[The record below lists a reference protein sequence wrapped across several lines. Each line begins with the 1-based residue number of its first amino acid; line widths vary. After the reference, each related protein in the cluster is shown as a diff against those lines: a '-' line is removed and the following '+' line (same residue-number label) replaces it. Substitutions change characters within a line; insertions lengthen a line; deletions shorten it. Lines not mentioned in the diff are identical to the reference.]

1 MSVGVAAEHG
11 VVPALH
17 TDGRVRLASDPQPLA
32 GDELEEH
39 LLVGGA
45 AEAAIRKGNG
55 VLPPSPLALA
65 ALRRRSASADD
76 ARRRRRSRAA
86 PRIAGPQRRL
96 SHPPDSRALPYRAR
110 T

>member
-11 VVPALH
+11 MVPALH
-17 TDGRVRLASDPQPLA
+17 ADGRVRLASDPQPLA

-65 ALRRRSASADD
+65 ALRGGSAPADD
-76 ARRRRRSRAA
+76 ASGRRRSRAA
-86 PRIAGPQRRL
+86 RAVAGPRCDVSRRGT
-96 SHPPDSRALPYRAR
+96 AR
-110 T
+110 RRRGPGPR